1 MAKSFRERIA
11 ESVDHP
17 IHEAYSVR
25 APGTIWAAG
34 AGAGLGAAIGSI
46 GGGSAL
52 AAGIGG
58 GVGVLVAYLILW
70 IILRGSGFSIGMA
83 LTLADDRLEL
93 HRLSALGN
101 RAAGLIRAIPYSQ
114 IRDVRTTNR
123 WLEVRLE
130 IVTDDDVLVAH
141 TSKRGI
147 GAGRDFAAQVRRRIA
162 A

>member
-1 MAKSFRERIA
+1 MAKSFRDRIA
-11 ESVDHP
+11 ASVDHP
-17 IHEAYSVR
+17 IQEACAAR
-25 APGTIWAAG
+25 APATIWAAG

-83 LTLADDRLEL
+83 LALADDRLEL
-93 HRLSALGN
+93 HRLSWLGN
-101 RAAGLIRAIPYSQ
+101 RAVGLIRSAPYAE
-114 IRDVRTTNR
+114 IHDVRATNR

-130 IVTDDDVLVAH
+130 IVTNDDALVVH

-147 GAGRDFAAQVRRRIA
+147 GAGREFADALRRRIA